1 MSKLSPYELEKA
13 IATEKSPL
21 RDINGD
27 PLDLSAAFDEA
38 VKRHQHEDTP
48 PSAEAEQE

>member
-1 MSKLSPYELEKA
+1 MNKPSSYELERA
-13 IATEKSPL
+13 QLAEIATEKFLL

-38 VKRHQHEDTP
+38 QRQG
-48 PSAEAEQE
+48 